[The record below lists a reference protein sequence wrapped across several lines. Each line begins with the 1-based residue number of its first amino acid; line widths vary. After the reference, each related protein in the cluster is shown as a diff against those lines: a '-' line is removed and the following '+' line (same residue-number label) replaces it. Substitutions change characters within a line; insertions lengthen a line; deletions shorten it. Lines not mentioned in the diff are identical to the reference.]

1 MASLRDE
8 SSQPPVEIAK
18 SPLPMKPPTTAL
30 AVLNLETEARQ
41 LRAQRAYDLH
51 GQSAKT
57 LVKHEH
63 FRVVLIAL
71 KSRRRCREHRAEESV
86 SVQAVGGG
94 IKVHLASEEVIDLPR
109 GCVLALEPALAH
121 DFEAVEDSTLLVTL
135 AWTGHHQGAGGE
147 RDPERA
153 H

>member
-18 SPLPMKPPTTAL
+18 SPLPMKPPATAL

-41 LRAQRAYDLH
+41 LRAQGAYDLH

-135 AWTGHHQGAGGE
+135 AWTGHHQYAGGE
-147 RDPERA
+147 CDPERA